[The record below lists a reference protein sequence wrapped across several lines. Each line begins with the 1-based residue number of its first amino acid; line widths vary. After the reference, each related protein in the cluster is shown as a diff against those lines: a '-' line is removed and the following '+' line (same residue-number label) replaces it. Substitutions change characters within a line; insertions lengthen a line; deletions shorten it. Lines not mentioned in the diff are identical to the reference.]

1 MLNIILDKIYGTE
14 YQQNRMNDFK
24 VVAFDCD
31 GVLFDTKAANR
42 AYYNHILK
50 HFGKPAMT
58 ADQFVFAHQHTL
70 NEAIAHLFGNEESI
84 AAVYAY
90 RQTMD
95 YGRFLKLLRVEPHLV
110 SLLSKIRP
118 RLKTAIATN
127 RSDTMDRLL
136 AEFNL
141 TEQFDLVVTSFDI
154 PRPKPH
160 PDSLL
165 KILSYFNIESH
176 QALYVGDS
184 KVDAEAAAAAEIP
197 FVAYG
202 NRTLPTRYHIENL
215 KDLEKLLEV

>member
-1 MLNIILDKIYGTE
+1 MKDL
-14 YQQNRMNDFK
+14 K
-24 VVAFDCD
+24 VIVFDCD
-31 GVLFDTKAANR
+31 GVLFDTEAANR

-50 HFGKPAMT
+50 HFGKPVMT
-58 ADQFVFAHQHTL
+58 TAQFAYAHQHTL

-84 AAVYAY
+84 AAVHAY
-90 RQTMD
+90 RQKMD
-95 YGRFLKLLRVEPHLV
+95 YDRFLKLLRIEPYLV
-110 SLLSKIRP
+110 PLLSKIRP
-118 RLKTAIATN
+118 GLKTAIATN

-165 KILSYFNIESH
+165 KILSHFNIVAH

-184 KVDAEAAAAAEIP
+184 QVDAEAAAAAEIP
-197 FVAYG
+197 FVAYC
-202 NRTLPTRYHIENL
+202 NEILPTQYHIENL